1 MFPCLCLWFRASSSF
16 ETNKHSNRYVNGAD
30 LTKNFDSKE
39 YIHFSVA
46 KFGVCHKSEK
56 VNSLTSETTRICEV
70 TDKYRG
76 NDTVFLRRETDSYN
90 PTMSGVYS
98 KSKTSVL
105 SLTKLI
111 IGKLSKKEER
121 HHINVFKLMALQTLP
136 ARAFLFNPHGYCID
150 EKKKKRKKK
159 KK

>member
-1 MFPCLCLWFRASSSF
+1 MKQLEFVKLQINTEETILSF
-16 ETNKHSNRYVNGAD
+16 SEEK
-30 LTKNFDSKE
+30 LTL
-39 YIHFSVA
+39 IIQQ
-46 KFGVCHKSEK
+46 CQ
-56 VNSLTSETTRICEV
+56 
-70 TDKYRG
+70 
-76 NDTVFLRRETDSYN
+76 
-90 PTMSGVYS
+90 GVYS

-150 EKKKKRKKK
+150 EKKKKEKRKKNEK
-159 KK
+159 